1 MRKIIAILL
10 LAVIGAGTWQG
21 WKAWNKRSL
30 SQHALRTAVL
40 PAVESVPCPVWFPSQ
55 DGMNLSEE
63 AATRP
68 KTDDPGLRLRGVI
81 EALHRGPAKAS
92 SLRLFPDDSSPHGV
106 FLSAD
111 GTAYIDYPKSLFERP
126 MGLRE
131 EFLFI
136 RALGKT
142 LLRNCPDVKSFVL
155 LVDGAPR
162 DFISLHMPAHGKYI
176 LPASQQ
182 KK

>member
-1 MRKIIAILL
+1 MRKIAAVAAVFAV
-10 LAVIGAGTWQG
+10 LAGAWFG
-21 WKAWNKRSL
+21 WKTWNSRRQSL
-30 SQHALRTAVL
+30 SRVAGPAV
-40 PAVESVPCPVWFPSQ
+40 VESVPCPVWFPSR
-55 DGMNLSEE
+55 DGMDLCEE
-63 AATRP
+63 TASRP
-68 KTDDPGLRLRGVI
+68 KTDDPAQKLAGVM
-81 EALHRGPAKAS
+81 EALHRGPATPC
-92 SLRLFPDDSSPHGV
+92 SLHLFPEDSSPRAV

-111 GTAYIDYPKSLFERP
+111 GTAYLDYPKSVFERP

-142 LLRNCPDVKSFVL
+142 LLRNCPEVKSFVL

-162 DFISLHMPAHGKYI
+162 DFISSHMPAHGKYL
-176 LPASQQ
+176 LPASMQ